1 MLFIFVQCVEA
12 VAEIVGAPDLHID
25 EGSQL
30 RLECKLKHAT
40 ENPTY
45 VFW

>member
-1 MLFIFVQCVEA
+1 MLFIFVLCVEA